1 MRDCARSAAEI
12 LAQLRTA
19 RYTPLDL
26 FADNSAEER
35 LVSLLLGGAMKSV
48 SPDLLGLFG
57 RFREQMEGIDTSGVK
72 VVVFGGGTGLATIV
86 GGDSRREDW
95 PERPFTG
102 LKQYFSD
109 LHSVVCV
116 TDDGGST
123 GELRKTLPLVALGD
137 LRHVLLAAV
146 RRDALIRIYALS
158 EAGAGQLAL
167 NLHRLFNYR
176 FSVPPKS
183 AGALL
188 SASGLRPD
196 ALPGPL
202 RELLLPLLESLFLDP
217 RLSPVLAYPQCL
229 GNLLLAAAI
238 YRHLRLKDSAGGS
251 CALAR
256 QPKDLQQATIQGL
269 ADLARALGVQED
281 AVLPAAL
288 TPAELSLLYSNGVL
302 STSEDKSSAVRRFYP
317 VDRVMTAFCG
327 EAALHPGLLGLIAEA
342 DILLF
347 APGSLY
353 TSIIPILQIPG
364 VAGAIRAN
372 HRALKLLVA
381 NIWVQMGETDATRE
395 APERKFYV
403 SDMVTAYHRN
413 IPGGVQGLFSHVIA
427 LDMADIPGS
436 VLQGYALE
444 AKEPIMVDRGRVQE
458 LGFGLIEA
466 AVFSRPLLSRQKRI
480 QHDPDALARTVKA
493 LWLLRHVGLLKQ
505 PAATR
510 PLQDLPPAGAPHRTV
525 PRLVPCER
533 YARMRQRL
541 AALGIGRVDTMVQ
554 AETESPA
561 PLTSG
566 KRQALLQA
574 LLAILWRHPDIPL
587 EHLAEPQKIWLVD
600 TTVWK
605 YAQEWDNIVSTYQP
619 ETRRILI
626 RDDQIRDG
634 RMLESAFLQALGQS
648 LLGNYAA
655 QKSME
660 PLLFRGSPVGLV
672 YRLQMAEPERLKS
685 FLKWSD
691 IGSYLQL
698 IRMRPSA
705 TEQGVF
711 TRAVNLA
718 EGFTPPGLYFGL
730 FYAWYLDNALAPTIE
745 YKMAIMRNAR
755 TSMIAEQARMSRR
768 RGDTIDFFREKVFRQ
783 GALLSAAR

>member
-35 LVSLLLGGAMKSV
+35 LVSLLLGDAMKSV

-251 CALAR
+251 FAWAR

-269 ADLARALGVQED
+269 ADLARA
-281 AVLPAAL
+281 
-288 TPAELSLLYSNGVL
+288 
-302 STSEDKSSAVRRFYP
+302 
-317 VDRVMTAFCG
+317 
-327 EAALHPGLLGLIAEA
+327 
-342 DILLF
+342 
-347 APGSLY
+347 
-353 TSIIPILQIPG
+353 
-364 VAGAIRAN
+364 
-372 HRALKLLVA
+372 
-381 NIWVQMGETDATRE
+381 
-395 APERKFYV
+395 
-403 SDMVTAYHRN
+403 
-413 IPGGVQGLFSHVIA
+413 
-427 LDMADIPGS
+427 
-436 VLQGYALE
+436 
-444 AKEPIMVDRGRVQE
+444 
-458 LGFGLIEA
+458 
-466 AVFSRPLLSRQKRI
+466 
-480 QHDPDALARTVKA
+480 PD
-493 LWLLRHVGLLKQ
+493 Q
-505 PAATR
+505 
-510 PLQDLPPAGAPHRTV
+510 
-525 PRLVPCER
+525 
-533 YARMRQRL
+533 
-541 AALGIGRVDTMVQ
+541 IGR
-554 AETESPA
+554 ASC
-561 PLTSG
+561 
-566 KRQALLQA
+566 R
-574 LLAILWRHPDIPL
+574 
-587 EHLAEPQKIWLVD
+587 
-600 TTVWK
+600 
-605 YAQEWDNIVSTYQP
+605 
-619 ETRRILI
+619 
-626 RDDQIRDG
+626 
-634 RMLESAFLQALGQS
+634 
-648 LLGNYAA
+648 
-655 QKSME
+655 
-660 PLLFRGSPVGLV
+660 
-672 YRLQMAEPERLKS
+672 ER
-685 FLKWSD
+685 
-691 IGSYLQL
+691 
-698 IRMRPSA
+698 
-705 TEQGVF
+705 V
-711 TRAVNLA
+711 
-718 EGFTPPGLYFGL
+718 
-730 FYAWYLDNALAPTIE
+730 
-745 YKMAIMRNAR
+745 
-755 TSMIAEQARMSRR
+755 
-768 RGDTIDFFREKVFRQ
+768 
-783 GALLSAAR
+783 